1 MPNPGPTCY
10 RTEQKSC
17 FFLLWRTSNH
27 TIITSHLKGWS
38 DTASEYN
45 LLPTFIMILQV
56 TRSVCTEAE
65 EVELVDVC
73 AVAYKLEQVLVTSN
87 IK

>member
-1 MPNPGPTCY
+1 
-10 RTEQKSC
+10 
-17 FFLLWRTSNH
+17 
-27 TIITSHLKGWS
+27 
-38 DTASEYN
+38 
-45 LLPTFIMILQV
+45 MILQV